1 MKDYVVKYTDTVI
14 YGVTNS
20 IPYEL
25 LGKTENG
32 CAIIRD
38 NMGELVEINQD
49 HIAFI
54 FDVDIKLSKE
64 TQKMLKRLKEKPMKV
79 GMPSRVG

>member
-1 MKDYVVKYTDTVI
+1 MKDYIVKYTDTVI

-25 LGKTENG
+25 LGKTESG
-32 CAIIRD
+32 CAIIKD

-54 FDVDIKLSKE
+54 FDVDISYLRKHK
-64 TQKMLKRLKEKPMKV
+64 KC
-79 GMPSRVG
+79 